1 MTRMTRTALLSLSAA
16 SAAALASFAPSAA
29 LAVPAGGYA
38 DLVETVSPSVVYVE
52 VTNSG
57 KGQPSSRGQKD
68 HKHGERNSE
77 SHGQRHGQ
85 DRGERQDNRFGRHG
99 DQQLQ
104 EFMRRFGFPD
114 QDFGQNRGQNRD
126 HIRPMKSAG
135 SGFIIAEDGLIVTNN
150 HVIAGASEVTVTL
163 ADGSKHEASIV
174 GADPLTDI
182 ALLQVTVE
190 DALPVVAFGTSEELR
205 VGEEVIAMGSPFGL
219 SGTVTSGI
227 VSATS
232 RNINA
237 GPFDDFIQTDA
248 AINRGNS
255 GGPLFNA
262 EGDVVGVNT
271 AIFSSGGGSVG
282 IGFAVPSDLVRD
294 IVTDLQDDGEVDR
307 GWLGVQIKP
316 LSPDAANVLGIEPG
330 KGVMI
335 ESVVAD
341 SPAAAAGLK
350 AGDVVLSFA
359 GAEVGE
365 LRDLTRAVAMEA
377 PEAQSEIE
385 ILRRGKSLTLEVT
398 LGNRASQDA

>member
-1 MTRMTRTALLSLSAA
+1 MSTASNIQTTSQPTTRTRRPFVYGLTAVAL
-16 SAAALASFAPSAA
+16 AALSPLAA
-29 LAVPAGGYA
+29 QAMPAGGYA
-38 DLVETVSPSVVYVE
+38 DLVETVSPAVVYIE
-52 VTNSG
+52 VTG
-57 KGQPSSRGQKD
+57 KDLQKEGQHATGKEDMREEFRRHFGDRVPQHGKPRQ
-68 HKHGERNSE
+68 HKAS
-77 SHGQRHGQ
+77 
-85 DRGERQDNRFGRHG
+85 
-99 DQQLQ
+99 
-104 EFMRRFGFPD
+104 
-114 QDFGQNRGQNRD
+114 
-126 HIRPMKSAG
+126 G
-135 SGFIIAEDGLIVTNN
+135 SGFLISQEGLIVTNN
-150 HVIAGASEVTVTL
+150 HVVANAKSVSVTL
-163 ADGSKHEASIV
+163 ADGSKLDAKV
-174 GADPLTDI
+174 LGADPLTDI
-182 ALLQVTVE
+182 ALLQVQT
-190 DALPVVAFGTSEELR
+190 DAPLPVVAFGSSGALR

-271 AIFSSGGGSVG
+271 AIYSSSGGSVG

-294 IVTDLQDDGEVDR
+294 IVADLQDDGEVDR

-316 LSPDAANVLGIEPG
+316 LSEEAANILGLEVG
-330 KGVMI
+330 QGVMI

-359 GAEVGE
+359 DTEVDE
-365 LRDLTRAVAMEA
+365 LRDLTRAVALNDPKAETQMTV
-377 PEAQSEIE
+377 
-385 ILRRGKSLTLEVT
+385 LRRGQTLEIGVT
-398 LGNRASQDA
+398 LGNRADQDA

>member
-1 MTRMTRTALLSLSAA
+1 MSRPSRSAFAYGLTAA
-16 SAAALASFAPSAA
+16 STAALVA
-29 LAVPAGGYA
+29 LNPATAMAVPAGGYA

-52 VTNSG
+52 VTGQSTSRHG
-57 KGQPSSRGQKD
+57 YRRGSQQEGHKGNRHGGHDGESHRDEDRSERYGNERRQLRPDFDR
-68 HKHGERNSE
+68 HFGER
-77 SHGQRHGQ
+77 
-85 DRGERQDNRFGRHG
+85 
-99 DQQLQ
+99 
-104 EFMRRFGFPD
+104 
-114 QDFGQNRGQNRD
+114 
-126 HIRPMKSAG
+126 RPAKAAG

-150 HVIAGASEVTVTL
+150 HVVEGATSVEVTF
-163 ADGSKHEASIV
+163 ADGSKHDATIV

-182 ALLQVTVE
+182 ALLQVNVE
-190 DALPVVAFGTSEELR
+190 DALPVVEFGSSGELR

-271 AIFSSGGGSVG
+271 AIYSSNGGSVG

-294 IVTDLQDDGEVDR
+294 IVDDLQDDGEVDR

-316 LSPDAANVLGIEPG
+316 LSADAANVLGMDPG

-335 ESVVAD
+335 ESVVAE
-341 SPAAAAGLK
+341 SPADVAGLQ
-350 AGDVVLSFA
+350 AGDVVLSFN
-359 GAEVGE
+359 GREMQE
-365 LRDLTRAVAMEA
+365 LRDLTRAVAMNDPDE
-377 PEAQSEIE
+377 QTQIE
-385 ILRRGKSLTLEVT
+385 VLRRGETLNLDVK
-398 LGNRASQDA
+398 LGNRAEQGA

>member
-1 MTRMTRTALLSLSAA
+1 MSLTLRPAFAFGLTAA
-16 SAAALASFAPSAA
+16 SAAAVVALTPAAA
-29 LAVPAGGYA
+29 LALPAGGYA

-52 VTNSG
+52 VTGQAADRQERRSG
-57 KGQPSSRGQKD
+57 LRREHGGRKGDRY
-68 HKHGERNSE
+68 
-77 SHGQRHGQ
+77 GQRHGSQ
-85 DRGERQDNRFGRHG
+85 HGDGHSEGRSNQG
-99 DQQLQ
+99 DQQRR
-104 EFMRRFGFPD
+104 EFDHRFGED
-114 QDFGQNRGQNRD
+114 RTS
-126 HIRPMKSAG
+126 KAAG
-135 SGFIIAEDGLIVTNN
+135 SGFIIAQDGLIVTNN
-150 HVIAGASEVTVTL
+150 HVIEGATSVQVTF
-163 ADGSKHEASIV
+163 ADGSKHSASIV
-174 GADPLTDI
+174 GTDPLTDI
-182 ALLQVTVE
+182 ALLQVTIE
-190 DALPVVAFGTSEELR
+190 DALPVVEFGISGDLR

-271 AIFSSGGGSVG
+271 AIYSSGGGSVG

-294 IVTDLQDDGEVDR
+294 IVADLQDDGEVDR

-316 LSPDAANVLGIEPG
+316 LSPDVANVLGVEPG

-335 ESVVAD
+335 ESIVAD
-341 SPAAAAGLK
+341 SPAATAGLQ

-359 GAEVGE
+359 GVDMAE
-365 LRDLTRAVAMEA
+365 LRDLTRAVAMNA
-377 PEAQSEIE
+377 PQEQTQIKV
-385 ILRRGKSLTLEVT
+385 LRRGETLNLDVQ
-398 LGNRASQDA
+398 LGNRADLDA